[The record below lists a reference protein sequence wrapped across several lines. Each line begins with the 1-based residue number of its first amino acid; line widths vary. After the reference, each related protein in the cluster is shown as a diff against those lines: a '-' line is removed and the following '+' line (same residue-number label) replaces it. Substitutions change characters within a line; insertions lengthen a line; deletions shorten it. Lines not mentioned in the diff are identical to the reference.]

1 MLDGLLQGFG
11 VLLTLD
17 NIALCLLGAF
27 LGTIVGVLPGLGPT
41 TTIALLLPISLRME
55 VTGAIILLSG
65 IYYGVAYGGTITSVL
80 MRIPGEASSVVTCL
94 DGYEMARKGRAGA
107 ALGIAAIGSFVA
119 GTIGILGITFL
130 SPLLARV
137 VLSFGPGEYAAMM
150 FAGLCLIMF
159 FAQSGVIKAFL
170 MAAVGLALGT
180 VGLDPITSEA
190 RLTFG
195 IPDLIDGINIAPLAI
210 GLFGISEL
218 LMLAR
223 SGSSTPAVLAPPSH
237 LLAFLPN
244 RDEARRSV
252 APIARGSVLGFLV
265 GLLPGGG
272 AVLASFLS
280 YAVERR
286 LSPRPWEFGKGAVEG
301 VAGPEA
307 ANNSGTAGAFVPLLT
322 LGLPSNAVTALLL
335 GAFLIHGVVP
345 GPLIMEQHPEV
356 FWGVIASM
364 YLGNVI
370 LVILNVPLIGL
381 FVRALDIPRAF
392 LATMI
397 LSVCVIGVYSTNL
410 STFDVALTVAFGFA
424 GYVLRRGQYDLSPLI
439 LAFVL
444 GPTFERSLR
453 QMLLITD
460 GDLLGGL
467 LERPIALTLVSIGL
481 ALLATGLIG
490 LGRRYTHDD

>member
-1 MLDGLLQGFG
+1 MLDGLLQGFA

-17 NIALCLLGAF
+17 NLALCLLGAF

-41 TTIALLLPISLRME
+41 TTIALLLPITLKMD

-119 GTIGILGITFL
+119 GTLGILGITFV
-130 SPLLARV
+130 SPLLAKI

-159 FAQSGVIKAFL
+159 FAQSGVLKALL
-170 MAAVGLALGT
+170 MAAFGLALGT
-180 VGLDPITSEA
+180 VGLDPITSA
-190 RLTFG
+190 PRMTFG
-195 IPDLIDGINIAPLAI
+195 LPDLIDGVNVAPLAI

-223 SGSSTPAVLAPPSH
+223 TRTGPGAILAPPSR

-244 RDEARRSV
+244 REEGRRSV
-252 APIARGSVLGFLV
+252 MPIARGSVLGFIV

-280 YAVERR
+280 YAVERK
-286 LSPRPWEFGKGAVEG
+286 LAKNPDEFGRGAVEG

-322 LGLPSNAVTALLL
+322 LGIPSNAVTALLL

-345 GPLIMEQHPEV
+345 GPMIIEQHPQV

-364 YLGNVI
+364 YVGNVV
-370 LVILNVPLIGL
+370 LVLLNVPLIGL
-381 FVRALDIPRAF
+381 FVKALDVPRAY

-397 LSVCVIGVYSTNL
+397 LAVCVIGVYSTNL
-410 STFDVALTVAFGFA
+410 STFDIGLTVAFGFI
-424 GYVLRRGQYDLSPLI
+424 GYALRRGAYDLSPLI

-453 QMLLITD
+453 QLLLITD
-460 GDLLGGL
+460 GDLVGGIV
-467 LERPIALTLVSIGL
+467 ERPIALGLVALGL
-481 ALLATGLIG
+481 ALLAAGLVG
-490 LGRRYTHDD
+490 LGRKYTHDD

>member
-1 MLDGLLQGFG
+1 MLDGLLHGFA
-11 VLLTLD
+11 VLLTVD
-17 NIALCLLGAF
+17 NLLLCLLGAF

-41 TTIALLLPISLRME
+41 TTIALLLPISLRMD

-94 DGYEMARKGRAGA
+94 DGYEMARNGRAGA
-107 ALGIAAIGSFVA
+107 ALGVAAIGSFVA
-119 GTIGILGITFL
+119 GTFGILGITFL

-159 FAQSGVIKAFL
+159 FAQSGVLKALL
-170 MAAVGLALGT
+170 MASLGLALGT
-180 VGLDPITSEA
+180 IGLDPITNEP

-195 IPDLIDGINIAPLAI
+195 LPDLIDGVNVAPLAI
-210 GLFGISEL
+210 GLFGISEI

-223 SGSSTPAVLAPPSH
+223 TKEDAANIMAPPSR

-244 RDEARRSV
+244 REEARQSI

-286 LSPRPWEFGKGAVEG
+286 LSKHPEQFGKGAVAG
-301 VAGPEA
+301 VAGPES

-322 LGLPSNAVTALLL
+322 LGIPSNAVTALLL

-345 GPLIMEQHPEV
+345 GPLIMSQHPEV

-370 LVILNVPLIGL
+370 LVLLNVPLIGL
-381 FVRALDIPRAF
+381 FVRALDIPRAY

-397 LSVCVIGVYSTNL
+397 LAVCVIGVYSTSL
-410 STFDVALTVAFGFA
+410 STFDIGLTVLFGFA
-424 GYVLRRGQYDLSPLI
+424 GYVFRRANYDLSPLI

-453 QMLLITD
+453 QLLLITD
-460 GDLLGGL
+460 GDLIGGIW
-467 LERPIALTLVSIGL
+467 ERPVTLSLVVVGL
-481 ALLATGLIG
+481 VLLATGIAG

>member
-1 MLDGLLQGFG
+1 MTDGLLHGVS
-11 VLLTLD
+11 VLLTVD
-17 NIALCLLGAF
+17 NLALCLLGAF
-27 LGTIVGVLPGLGPT
+27 LGTVVGVLPGLGPT
-41 TTIALLLPISLRME
+41 TTIALLLPISLKMD

-119 GTIGILGITFL
+119 GTLGILGLTFI

-159 FAQSGVIKAFL
+159 FAEAGVLKAL
-170 MAAVGLALGT
+170 VMAAFGLALGT
-180 VGLDPITSEA
+180 IGLDPITSA
-190 RLTFG
+190 PRMTFG
-195 IPDLIDGINIAPLAI
+195 LPDLIDGVNVAPLAI

-223 SGSSTPAVLAPPSH
+223 TREEPASILAPPRR
-237 LLAFLPN
+237 LLAFLPD

-252 APIARGSVLGFLV
+252 MPIARGSVLGFVV

-280 YAVERR
+280 YAVERK
-286 LSPRPWEFGKGAVEG
+286 LAKDPREFGKGAIEG

-322 LGLPSNAVTALLL
+322 LGIPSNAVTALLL

-370 LVILNVPLIGL
+370 LVVLNVPLIGL
-381 FVRALDIPRAF
+381 FVKALEIPRAY
-392 LATMI
+392 LASMI
-397 LSVCVIGVYSTNL
+397 LMVCVIGVYSTNL
-410 STFDVALTVAFGFA
+410 STFDIGLTVAFGLI
-424 GYVLRRGQYDLSPLI
+424 GYALRRGHYDLSPLI

-453 QMLLITD
+453 QWLLITD

-467 LERPIALTLVSIGL
+467 WERPIALGLVALGL
-481 ALLATGLIG
+481 ALLATGLVG
-490 LGRRYTHDD
+490 LGRRYAHDD

>member
-1 MLDGLLQGFG
+1 MLGELLQGFN
-11 VLLTLD
+11 VLLTFENLS
-17 NIALCLLGAF
+17 LCLLGAF

-41 TTIALLLPISLRME
+41 TTIALLLPISLRMD

-80 MRIPGEASSVVTCL
+80 MRIPGEASSVITCL
-94 DGYEMARKGRAGA
+94 DGYEMARRGRAGA

-119 GTIGILGITFL
+119 GTFGILGITFL
-130 SPLLARV
+130 SPLLADV
-137 VLSFGPGEYAAMM
+137 VLSFGPAEYAAMM

-159 FAQSGVIKAFL
+159 FAQSGVLRALL
-170 MAAVGLALGT
+170 MAATGLMLGT
-180 VGLDPITSEA
+180 IGLDPITSEP

-195 IPDLIDGINIAPLAI
+195 LPELLDGVDVAPLAI

-223 SGSSTPAVLAPPSH
+223 GGTETPAILAPPKR
-237 LLAFLPN
+237 LLAFMPS

-252 APIARGSVLGFLV
+252 GPITRGSVLGFIM

-286 LSPRPWEFGKGAVEG
+286 LSSRPQEFGKGAVEG

-322 LGLPSNAVTALLL
+322 LGIPSNAVTALLL

-345 GPLIMEQHPEV
+345 GPLIMDQHPEV

-364 YLGNVI
+364 YVGNVI
-370 LVILNVPLIGL
+370 LVILNIPLIGL
-381 FVRALDIPRAF
+381 FVRALDIPRAY

-397 LSVCVIGVYSTNL
+397 LMVCVIGVYSTKL
-410 STFDVALTVAFGFA
+410 STFDVALTIAFGFA
-424 GYVLRRGQYDLSPLI
+424 GYALRRASYDLSPLI

-467 LERPIALTLVSIGL
+467 SESPLAMSLVLLGL
-481 ALLATGLIG
+481 ALLGLG
-490 LGRRYTHDD
+490 LAGIGRRYTHDD

>member
-1 MLDGLLQGFG
+1 MLDGLLHGFS
-11 VLLTLD
+11 VLMTVD
-17 NIALCLLGAF
+17 NLLLCLLGAF

-41 TTIALLLPISLRME
+41 TTIALLLPISLRMD

-119 GTIGILGITFL
+119 GTFGILGITFL

-159 FAQSGVIKAFL
+159 FAQSGVLKALL
-170 MAAVGLALGT
+170 MASIGLALGT
-180 VGLDPITSEA
+180 IGLDPITNEA

-195 IPDLIDGINIAPLAI
+195 LPDLIDGVNVSPLAI
-210 GLFGISEL
+210 GLFGISEI

-223 SGSSTPAVLAPPSH
+223 TKQDSASIMAPPGR

-244 RDEARRSV
+244 REEARQSYG
-252 APIARGSVLGFLV
+252 PIARGSVLGFFV

-286 LSPRPWEFGKGAVEG
+286 LSKHPEQFGKGAIAG

-322 LGLPSNAVTALLL
+322 LGIPSNAVTALLL

-345 GPLIMEQHPEV
+345 GPLIMTQHPEV

-364 YLGNVI
+364 YLGNII
-370 LVILNVPLIGL
+370 LVVLNVPLIGL
-381 FVRALDIPRAF
+381 FVRALDIPRAH

-397 LSVCVIGVYSTNL
+397 LCVCVIGVYSTNL
-410 STFDVALTVAFGFA
+410 STFDIGLTVAFGFA
-424 GYVLRRGQYDLSPLI
+424 GYAFRRANYDLSPLI

-453 QMLLITD
+453 QLLLITD

-467 LERPIALTLVSIGL
+467 WERPIALSMVVLGL
-481 ALLATGLIG
+481 TLLATGVVG

>member
-1 MLDGLLQGFG
+1 
-11 VLLTLD
+11 
-17 NIALCLLGAF
+17 
-27 LGTIVGVLPGLGPT
+27 
-41 TTIALLLPISLRME
+41 
-55 VTGAIILLSG
+55 
-65 IYYGVAYGGTITSVL
+65 

-107 ALGIAAIGSFVA
+107 ALGIAAIGSFIA
-119 GTIGILGITFL
+119 GTFGILGITFV

-159 FAQSGVIKAFL
+159 FAQSGVLKALL
-170 MAAVGLALGT
+170 MGALGLALGT
-180 VGLDPITSEA
+180 IGLDPITSEP
-190 RLTFG
+190 RMTFG
-195 IPDLIDGINIAPLAI
+195 LPDLIDGVNVAPLAI

-223 SGSSTPAVLAPPSH
+223 TKEEPAAVLAPPSR

-244 RDEARRSV
+244 REEGRRSV
-252 APIARGSVLGFLV
+252 MPIARGSVLGFLV

-280 YAVERR
+280 YAVERK
-286 LSPRPWEFGKGAVEG
+286 LSKYPKEFGRGAIEG

-322 LGLPSNAVTALLL
+322 LGIPSNAVTALLL

-364 YLGNVI
+364 YVSNVI
-370 LVILNVPLIGL
+370 LVILNVPLIGI
-381 FVRALDIPRAF
+381 FVKALDIPRAY

-397 LSVCVIGVYSTNL
+397 LLVCVIGVYSTNL
-410 STFDVALTVAFGFA
+410 STFDIALTVAFGFL
-424 GYVLRRGQYDLSPLI
+424 GYALRRNAYDLSPLI

-453 QMLLITD
+453 QLLLITD
-460 GDLLGGL
+460 GDLLGGIW
-467 LERPIALTLVSIGL
+467 ERPIALVMVVLGL
-481 ALLATGLIG
+481 ALLATGFGG
-490 LGRRYTHDD
+490 LGRKYTHDD

>member
-1 MLDGLLQGFG
+1 MLGELLQGVH
-11 VLLTLD
+11 VLLSLE
-17 NIALCLLGAF
+17 NLSLCLLGAF

-41 TTIALLLPISLRME
+41 TTIALLLPISLRMD

-80 MRIPGEASSVVTCL
+80 MRIPGEASSVITCL
-94 DGYEMARKGRAGA
+94 DGYEMARRGRAGA
-107 ALGIAAIGSFVA
+107 ALGIAAIGSFIA
-119 GTIGILGITFL
+119 GTFGILGITFL
-130 SPLLARV
+130 SPLLADV
-137 VLSFGPGEYAAMM
+137 VLSFGPAEYAAMM

-159 FAQSGVIKAFL
+159 FAQSGVLKALL
-170 MAAVGLALGT
+170 MAVTGLMLGT
-180 VGLDPITSEA
+180 IGLDPITSEP

-195 IPDLIDGINIAPLAI
+195 LPELLDGVDVAPLAI
-210 GLFGISEL
+210 GLFGISEI

-223 SGSSTPAVLAPPSH
+223 SGTDAPAILAPPKR
-237 LLAFLPN
+237 LLAFMPN

-252 APIARGSVLGFLV
+252 GPIARGSVLGFV
-265 GLLPGGG
+265 MGLLPGGG

-286 LSPRPWEFGKGAVEG
+286 LSSRPQEFGRGAIEG

-322 LGLPSNAVTALLL
+322 LGIPSNAVTALLL

-345 GPLIMEQHPEV
+345 GPLIMDQHPEV

-364 YLGNVI
+364 YVGNVI
-370 LVILNVPLIGL
+370 LVILNIPLIGL
-381 FVRALDIPRAF
+381 FVRALEIPRAY

-397 LSVCVIGVYSTNL
+397 LMVCVIGVYSTKL
-410 STFDVALTVAFGFA
+410 STFDIALTISFGFA
-424 GYVLRRGQYDLSPLI
+424 GYALRRANFDLSPLI

-460 GDLLGGL
+460 GDLVGGL
-467 LERPIALTLVSIGL
+467 LERPLALSLVLLGLVLLGLGL
-481 ALLATGLIG
+481 AG